1 MPLVAMLLTVILA
14 ALLSACSPLVDA
26 DQHANDATKGF
37 ALDSGSAIGQTFV
50 AQHGGLSGLEIWLA
64 PEGIVCGEIILHLR
78 STVDAGDDLRQSR
91 LGLDQ
96 VQVPGFYRFAF
107 QPLADSHAVD
117 YYAWWELSPAEGASC
132 TISVASGAGDS
143 YLNGAAYYNHQPQDA
158 QLVYS
163 LVYDSTLMA
172 LDLARVIAVWGA
184 WLLAAAALFLVPGF
198 VLLQTLRLLTGLSLG
213 AMLGLASGVGLSI
226 YPLLLVWGGTAG
238 LRLGRLYAFVPSGIA
253 VTVCA
258 FFVLRIGRR
267 RGTAYVRQWLRSE
280 AVIQDVILL
289 TITGLVFLVRLV
301 VIRTQDAPLWGDSV
315 QHATIVQ
322 LILDNRGIFESWEP
336 YAPFKTFTVHPGFH
350 IITAVFA
357 WLTKMSAVDATLVMG
372 QLLNGLAVLTLYP
385 LAERLSGGN
394 RWVGVG
400 AVLVGGLLSP
410 MPAYYVNW
418 GRYAQLA
425 GQAILPVALWFLIDS
440 VEHKSSSRG
449 RLVLAG
455 CTLAGT
461 TLAYYRMPF
470 FYGGFAS
477 VWLLVYAIA
486 SRIPRRSWVKVVVR
500 LLGVAVVGVLL
511 FLPWASRV
519 IGGSQLVNKVGA
531 ELTSEAAWSSVEA
544 DYAVWRGVTTYA
556 PLVLLIA
563 CACAVVWDAV
573 SKRAITVIPILWYV
587 IMASLPAGR
596 LINLPGANMLQSFAN
611 LISLYIPVSLVSGSL
626 LSVPRRVTEG
636 SSRVFNGVVSL
647 VVVGLAGAGAVS
659 QLSILDTQYLM
670 VTRPDIVAAAWISEN
685 VDEDAVFLVEGFTIY
700 NGRSVVGSDAGWWLP
715 VLAHRRTT
723 MPPQYALLNDEPVE
737 PDYPAR
743 LVELVSGLAS
753 VSASSTEGTRLMC
766 IAGVTHVYIG
776 QRQGTVG
783 AGVSQLY
790 NMEDL
795 TSNPALKLVYQRDRA
810 AVFELNR
817 ALCEDGLLEEP

>member
-1 MPLVAMLLTVILA
+1 MLAVW
-14 ALLSACSPLVDA
+14 LSACSPLVDA
-26 DQHANDATKGF
+26 DQHVIDASKGLT
-37 ALDSGSAIGQTFV
+37 LDSGSTIGQTFV

-64 PEGIVCGEIILHLR
+64 PEGIACGEIIFHLR
-78 STVDAGDDLRQSR
+78 SAANAGDDLRQGR
-91 LGLDQ
+91 LSLDQ
-96 VQVPGFYRFAF
+96 VQAPGFYRFAF
-107 QPLADSHAVD
+107 EPLADSHAVY
-117 YYAWWELSPAEGASC
+117 YYAWWEPSPAEGASC
-132 TISVASGAGDS
+132 TISAAAGTGDS
-143 YLNGAAYYNHQPQDA
+143 YLSGAAYSNHQPQDA

-163 LVYDSTLMA
+163 LVYDSVLVA
-172 LDLARVIAVWGA
+172 LDLAKASAVWGA

-198 VLLQTLRLLTGLSLG
+198 VLLQTLRHLTGLSLG

-226 YPLLLVWGGTAG
+226 YPLLLVWGGKTG
-238 LRLGRLYAFVPSGIA
+238 LRLGHLYAFIPSGIA
-253 VTVCA
+253 AVVCV
-258 FFVLRIGRR
+258 FLVLRIGRR
-267 RGTAYVRQWLRSE
+267 RRTAYVRQWLRSE
-280 AVIQDVILL
+280 AVIPDVILL
-289 TITGLVFLVRLV
+289 AIIGLVFMVRLV

-322 LILDNRGIFESWEP
+322 LILDNKGIFESWEP
-336 YAPFKTFTVHPGFH
+336 YAPFRTFTVHPGFH

-357 WLTKMSAVDATLVMG
+357 WLTRMSAVDATLVMG

-394 RWVGVG
+394 RWAGVG

-425 GQAILPVALWFLIDS
+425 GQAMLPVALWFLVDA
-440 VEHKSSSRG
+440 VEHKPPSRG
-449 RLVLAG
+449 RLILAG

-470 FYGGFAS
+470 FYGGFALA
-477 VWLLVYAIA
+477 WLLANAIA
-486 SRIPRRSWVKVVVR
+486 SRIPRQSWVKLLAR
-500 LLGVAVVGVLL
+500 LLGVAIIGVLL

-519 IGGSQLVNKVGA
+519 IGGSQLVDKISA

-626 LSVPRRVTEG
+626 LSGPRRVTAG
-636 SSRVFNGVVSL
+636 GSRVFNGIASL
-647 VVVGLAGAGAVS
+647 VVVGLAGLGAVS

-670 VTRPDIVAAAWISEN
+670 VTRPDVVAAAWISEN

-700 NGRSVVGSDAGWWLP
+700 DGRSVVGSDAGWWLP

-723 MPPQYALLNDEPVE
+723 MPPQYALLNDEPID
-737 PDYPAR
+737 PDYPDR
-743 LVELVSGLAS
+743 MVELVSGLAS
-753 VSASSTEGTRLMC
+753 VSASSLEGTRLMC
-766 IAGVTHVYIG
+766 TAGVTHVYIG

-783 AGVSQLY
+783 SGVSQLY
-790 NMEDL
+790 SMADL
-795 TSNPALKLVYQRDRA
+795 TSNPALRLVYQRDRA
-810 AVFELNR
+810 AVFELNQ
-817 ALCEDGLLEEP
+817 ALCEDWLPEEP